1 MSVYWSASDLAI
13 PDLPRRPILITGM
26 PRSGT
31 TWVGR
36 VLCAGNGAGYLN
48 EPFNLATSPGTIRVP
63 VDHWYPYVTA
73 ENEGDIAGALEPLLR
88 FEYPLGRELRRCRTY
103 NDLLHTLKMW
113 RSFVRG
119 RGRRPLVKE
128 PHAVFSAEWFARRLR
143 SDVVVTVRHPAA
155 VVSSWKRLDWSFD
168 FANLLGQSALV
179 RDLLGPFRSDMERA
193 LEPSRDLI
201 DRVALLWHVV
211 YRTVAGYRER
221 FPGFHIVRQEDLSL
235 KPMHGYRALYE
246 ALGLP
251 LTREAENA
259 ITAAS
264 SAATPKETSVDNPH
278 ETRLDSRANLMSW
291 KRRLSDEEVDRIR
304 KVTEETATLF
314 YGGDEW
320 D

>member
-1 MSVYWSASDLAI
+1 
-13 PDLPRRPILITGM
+13 M

-73 ENEGDIAGALEPLLR
+73 ENEGDIVGALEPLLR

-113 RSFVRG
+113 CSFVRG

-193 LEPSRDLI
+193 LEPSHDLI

-221 FPGFHIVRQEDLSL
+221 FPDFHIVRQEDLSL
-235 KPMHGYRALYE
+235 EPMHGYRALYE

-264 SAATPKETSVDNPH
+264 SAANPKETSVENPH
-278 ETRLDSRANLMSW
+278 ETRLDSRANLVSW
-291 KRRLSDEEVDRIR
+291 KRRLSDDEVDRIR

>member
-1 MSVYWSASDLAI
+1 MASDLAI
-13 PDLPRRPILITGM
+13 PDLPGRPILVTGM

-36 VLCAGNGAGYLN
+36 VLCAGNGAGYLD

-73 ENEGDIAGALEPLLR
+73 ENEGEIVGALEPLLR
-88 FEYPLGRELRRCRTY
+88 FEYPLGRELRRCRRY
-103 NDLLHTLKMW
+103 IELLHTVKMW

-128 PHAVFSAEWFARRLR
+128 PHAVFSAEWFARRLA

-168 FANLLGQSALV
+168 FANLLGQAALV
-179 RDLLGPFRSDMERA
+179 RDVLGPFRSDMERA
-193 LEPSRDLI
+193 LEPCHDLV

-221 FPGFHIVRQEDLSL
+221 FPAFHIVRQEDLSRE
-235 KPMHGYRALYE
+235 PMEGYRALYE

-259 ITAAS
+259 IAAAS
-264 SAATPKETSVDNPH
+264 SAANPKETSVEDPH
-278 ETRLDSRANLMSW
+278 ETRLDSRANLTSW
-291 KRRLSDEEVDRIR
+291 KRRLSDDEVDRIR
-304 KVTEETATLF
+304 NVTAETAALF

>member
-1 MSVYWSASDLAI
+1 LPSDLAI
-13 PDLPRRPILITGM
+13 PNLPGRPILVTGM

-73 ENEGDIAGALEPLLR
+73 ENESAIVGAFEPLLR
-88 FEYPLGRELRRCRTY
+88 FEYPLGRELRRCRRY
-103 NDLLHTLKMW
+103 IELLHTLRMW

-128 PHAVFSAEWFARRLR
+128 PHAVFSAEWFARRLG

-155 VVSSWKRLDWSFD
+155 VVSSWKRLAWDFD
-168 FANLLGQSALV
+168 FTNLLTQPALV
-179 RDLLGPFRSDMERA
+179 RELLGPFRATMERA
-193 LEPSRDLI
+193 LEPSLDLV

-211 YRTVAGYRER
+211 YRTVADYRNR
-221 FPGFHIVRQEDLSL
+221 FPGFHIVRQEDLSR
-235 KPMHGYRALYE
+235 KPAEGYRALYA

-251 LTREAENA
+251 LTRDAEIA
-259 ITAAS
+259 IAAAS
-264 SAATPKETSVDNPH
+264 SADNLKETTVEKPH
-278 ETRLDSRANLMSW
+278 ETRLDSRANLTSW
-291 KRRLSDEEVDRIR
+291 KRRLSDDEVDRIR
-304 KVTEETATLF
+304 NVTEETAALF

>member
-1 MSVYWSASDLAI
+1 
-13 PDLPRRPILITGM
+13 
-26 PRSGT
+26 
-31 TWVGR
+31 

-63 VDHWYPYVTA
+63 VDHWYAYVTA
-73 ENEGDIAGALEPLLR
+73 ENEGAIVGALEPLLR
-88 FEYPLGRELRRCRTY
+88 FEYPLGRELRRCRRY
-103 NDLLHTLKMW
+103 IDLLHTFKMW

-128 PHAVFSAEWFARRLR
+128 PHAVCSAEGFARRLA

-155 VVSSWKRLDWSFD
+155 VVSSWKRLDWSID
-168 FANLLGQSALV
+168 FANLLAQPALV
-179 RDLLGPFRSDMERA
+179 RDLVGPFRSDMERA
-193 LEPSRDLI
+193 LEPSHDLV

-211 YRTVAGYRER
+211 YRTVAGYRDR
-221 FPGFHIVRQEDLSL
+221 FPDFRIVRQEDLSRE
-235 KPMHGYRALYE
+235 PMEGYRALYE

-259 ITAAS
+259 IAAAS
-264 SAATPKETSVDNPH
+264 SAANPKETSVEHPH
-278 ETRLDSRANLMSW
+278 ETRLDSRANLTSW
-291 KRRLSDEEVDRIR
+291 KRRLTNDEVDRIR
-304 KVTEETATLF
+304 KVTEETAALF

>member
-1 MSVYWSASDLAI
+1 LASDLAI
-13 PDLPRRPILITGM
+13 PDLPGRPILITGM

-36 VLCAGNGAGYLN
+36 VLCAGNGAGYVN

-73 ENEGDIAGALEPLLR
+73 ENEGEIVGALEPLLR
-88 FEYPLGRELRRCRTY
+88 FEYPLRREFRRCRTY

-168 FANLLGQSALV
+168 FANLLEQPALV
-179 RDLLGPFRSDMERA
+179 RDLLSPFRSDMERA
-193 LEPSRDLI
+193 LEPSHDLV

-211 YRTVAGYRER
+211 HRTVAGYRER
-221 FPGFHIVRQEDLSL
+221 FPDFHIVRQEDLSRE
-235 KPMHGYRALYE
+235 PMHGYRALYE

-251 LTREAENA
+251 LTHEAENA

-264 SAATPKETSVDNPH
+264 SAANPKETSVENPH
-278 ETRLDSRANLMSW
+278 ETRLDSRANLTSW
-291 KRRLSDEEVDRIR
+291 KRRLSDDEVDRIR
-304 KVTEETATLF
+304 KVTEETAALF
-314 YGGDEW
+314 YRGDEW
-320 D
+320 G

>member
-1 MSVYWSASDLAI
+1 VSTASDLAI
-13 PDLPRRPILITGM
+13 PDLPGRPILVTGM

-36 VLCAGNGAGYLN
+36 LLCAGSGAGYLN
-48 EPFNLATSPGTIRVP
+48 EPFNLSTSPGTIRVP
-63 VDHWYPYVTA
+63 VDHWFPYITA
-73 ENEGDIAGALEPLLR
+73 ENEGGIVGALEPLLR
-88 FEYPLGRELRRCRTY
+88 FEYPLGRELRQCRTY
-103 NDLLHTLKMW
+103 VDLLHTLKMW

-119 RGRRPLVKE
+119 RGGRPLVKE
-128 PHAVFSAEWFARRLR
+128 PHAVFSTEWFTRRMR

-155 VVSSWKRLDWSFD
+155 VVSSWKRLDWDFD
-168 FANLLGQSALV
+168 FAHLLGQPDLV

-193 LEPSRDLI
+193 LEPSHGLV

-211 YRTVAGYRER
+211 YRIVAGYRER
-221 FPGFHIVRQEDLSL
+221 FAAFHIVRQEDLSREPL
-235 KPMHGYRALYE
+235 EGYRALYE

-264 SAATPKETSVDNPH
+264 SAANPKETSVENPH
-278 ETRLDSRANLMSW
+278 ETSLDSRANLTSW
-291 KRRLSDEEVDRIR
+291 KSRLTDDEVDRIR
-304 KVTEETATLF
+304 TVTEETAALF
-314 YGGDEW
+314 YGDHGW

>member
-1 MSVYWSASDLAI
+1 LASDLAI
-13 PDLPRRPILITGM
+13 PDLPGRPILVTGM

-73 ENEGDIAGALEPLLR
+73 ENEGAIVGALEPLLR
-88 FEYPLGRELRRCRTY
+88 FEYPLGREIRRCRRY
-103 NDLLHTLKMW
+103 IDLLHTLKMW

-128 PHAVFSAEWFARRLR
+128 PHAVFSAEWFARRLA

-168 FANLLGQSALV
+168 FANLLGQAALV
-179 RDLLGPFRSDMERA
+179 RDVLGPFRSDMERA
-193 LEPSRDLI
+193 LEPCHDLV

-221 FPGFHIVRQEDLSL
+221 FPAFRVVRQEDLSRE
-235 KPMHGYRALYE
+235 PVEGYRALYE

-251 LTREAENA
+251 LTRKAENA
-259 ITAAS
+259 IAAAS
-264 SAATPKETSVDNPH
+264 SAANPKETSVENPH
-278 ETRLDSRANLMSW
+278 ETRLDSRANLTSW
-291 KRRLSDEEVDRIR
+291 KRRLSDDEVDRIR
-304 KVTEETATLF
+304 NVTEETAALF

>member
-1 MSVYWSASDLAI
+1 LASDLAI
-13 PDLPRRPILITGM
+13 PNLPGRPILVTGM

-73 ENEGDIAGALEPLLR
+73 ENEGDIVGALEPMLR
-88 FEYPLGRELRRCRTY
+88 FEYPLWRELRRCRRY
-103 NDLLHTLKMW
+103 IELLHTVRMW

-128 PHAVFSAEWFARRLR
+128 PHAVFSVEWFARRLG

-168 FANLLGQSALV
+168 FANLLAQPTLV

-193 LEPSRDLI
+193 LEPSHDLV

-221 FPGFHIVRQEDLSL
+221 FPDFHIVRQEDLSRE
-235 KPMHGYRALYE
+235 PMQGYRALYG

-251 LTREAENA
+251 FTREAENA
-259 ITAAS
+259 IAAAS
-264 SAATPKETSVDNPH
+264 SPANPKQTSVENPH
-278 ETRLDSRANLMSW
+278 ETRLDSRANLTSW
-291 KRRLSDEEVDRIR
+291 KRRLSDDEVDRIR
-304 KVTEETATLF
+304 KVTEETAAQF
-314 YGGDEW
+314 YGGDQW

>member
-1 MSVYWSASDLAI
+1 MSVVLLTSDLAI
-13 PDLPRRPILITGM
+13 PDLPGRPILVTGM

-36 VLCAGNGAGYLN
+36 VLCAANRAGYLN

-73 ENEGDIAGALEPLLR
+73 ENEGEIVGALEPLLR
-88 FEYPLGRELRRCRTY
+88 FEYPLGRELRRCRRY
-103 NDLLHTLKMW
+103 IELLHTLKMW
-113 RSFVRG
+113 RSCVRG

-128 PHAVFSAEWFARRLR
+128 PHAVFSAEWFARRLG

-168 FANLLGQSALV
+168 FANLLAQPALV
-179 RDLLGPFRSDMERA
+179 RDLLGPSRSDMERA
-193 LEPSRDLI
+193 LEPSHDLV

-211 YRTVAGYRER
+211 YRTVAGYRKR
-221 FPGFHIVRQEDLSL
+221 FPDFHIVRHEDLSRE
-235 KPMHGYRALYE
+235 PMEGYRALYE

-251 LTREAENA
+251 LTREAERA
-259 ITAAS
+259 IAAAS
-264 SAATPKETSVDNPH
+264 SAANPKETSVEHPH
-278 ETRLDSRANLMSW
+278 ETHLDSRANLTSW
-291 KRRLSDEEVDRIR
+291 KRRLTDDEVDRIR
-304 KVTEETATLF
+304 KVTEETAALF
-314 YGGDEW
+314 YGDDEW

>member
-1 MSVYWSASDLAI
+1 VSIALARAI
-13 PDLPRRPILITGM
+13 PDLHGRPILVTGM

-36 VLCAGNGAGYLN
+36 VLCAGDGAGYLN

-63 VDHWYPYVTA
+63 VDHWFPYVTE
-73 ENEGDIAGALEPLLR
+73 ENEGEIVGALEPLLR

-103 NDLLHTLKMW
+103 IDLRHTLKMW

-128 PHAVFSAEWFARRLR
+128 PHAVFSAEWFARRLG

-155 VVSSWKRLDWSFD
+155 VVSSWKRLEWSFD
-168 FANLLGQSALV
+168 FANLLRQPALV

-193 LEPSRDLI
+193 LEPSHHLV
-201 DRVALLWHVV
+201 DRVALLWHVI
-211 YRTVAGYRER
+211 YRTVADYRER
-221 FPGFHIVRQEDLSL
+221 FPAFHVVRQEDLSR
-235 KPMHGYRALYE
+235 KPVEGYRALYE

-251 LTREAENA
+251 LTPEVEKA
-259 ITAAS
+259 IAAMS
-264 SAATPKETSVDNPH
+264 SAANPKEPSVGQPH
-278 ETRLDSRANLMSW
+278 ETHLDSRATLTNW
-291 KRRLSDEEVDRIR
+291 RRRLNDDEADRIR
-304 KVTEETATLF
+304 KMTEETAALF